1 MALDRSGKAS
11 PNMSNNEQNEPEHH
25 INVGPGRKTPHKP
38 DQVLPGMWNLCH
50 ESMAE
55 RSRLHGIKNRNQNRK
70 RQLRDP
76 GASDPVVN
84 FGNARPSRAICP
96 PAGALTQ
103 LVMQSD
109 GERPQNQQPAPLH

>member
-1 MALDRSGKAS
+1 VALDRSGKAS

-70 RQLRDP
+70 RRC
-76 GASDPVVN
+76 AIPVLPILWLILGMPDLVV
-84 FGNARPSRAICP
+84 PSVHRR
-96 PAGALTQ
+96 
-103 LVMQSD
+103 V
-109 GERPQNQQPAPLH
+109 H